1 MPPAKKT
8 QRTLTWRERVQR
20 HAQSALPAVVAAGV
34 ACAMLAT
41 TGYVL
46 FHANFFPVLYQRAIA
61 DVQSAPKWPL
71 SLDTK
76 AYNMKML
83 YLAHYTAPV
92 AKPVATST
100 ASSTVAEVVAPL
112 PFSTATTS
120 VSVPGQLWP
129 KAAAYPQGGA
139 LLPFNRIVAYYGNF
153 YSKQMGVLGEYSP
166 DVVMEKLASTTK
178 LWEAAD
184 PHTPVIPAIQYIAV
198 VAQGT
203 AGASGLW
210 RAQMPDE
217 EIEKALTMA
226 NQMHGLLFLDVQ
238 VGKSTL
244 QAELP
249 ELAKYLALPN
259 VHLGID
265 PEFSMKTGKAP
276 GTVIGTFDAKDINYA
291 AAFLANIVRENH
303 LPPKVLVV
311 HRFTQA
317 MVTNTELI
325 KPLPEVQIVMDMD
338 GWGEPARKFNTYK
351 YMIAAQPVQFTGM
364 KLFYHADLRPPSTGM
379 LTPEQV
385 LSLTPA
391 PIYIQYQ

>member
-1 MPPAKKT
+1 MPPHKKSEKK
-8 QRTLTWRERVQR
+8 LSWRERVQNR
-20 HAQSALPAVVAAGV
+20 AQSAVPAVIAAGI
-34 ACAMLAT
+34 ACAMLAL

-46 FHANFFPVLYQRAIA
+46 FHANFFPILYQRAIA
-61 DVQSAPKWPL
+61 DVQSVPAWPL
-71 SLDTK
+71 TLDLK
-76 AYNMKML
+76 AYNAKML
-83 YLAHYTAPV
+83 YLAHYSAPV
-92 AKPVATST
+92 AKPIASTT
-100 ASSTVAEVVAPL
+100 ASSTSAGVAAPV
-112 PFSTATTS
+112 PFFSATTS
-120 VSVPGQLWP
+120 VSILGQLWP
-129 KAAAYPQGGA
+129 KATVYPQGGA
-139 LLPFNRIVAYYGNF
+139 ILPFSRIVAYYGNF
-153 YSKQMGVLGEYSP
+153 YSKQMGVLGEYPP

-178 LWEAAD
+178 LWEMAD

-198 VAQGT
+198 VAQGS

-217 EIEKALTMA
+217 EIEKALAMA

-249 ELAKYLALPN
+249 ELAKYLAQPN

-291 AAFLANIVRENH
+291 AQFLATIVRENH
-303 LPPKVLVV
+303 LSPKILVV